1 MGVTVPSIRKNTDM
15 HIRNTFAAVA
25 AGVVVIGSLAL
36 GAAPAQAG
44 YNSIEGP
51 FTSRSTCLYYQNAL
65 KKDDSSIRISK
76 QCWASASSGRQLWYF
91 NYQS

>member
-1 MGVTVPSIRKNTDM
+1 MN
-15 HIRNTFAAVA
+15 IRNTFASIA
-25 AGVVVIGSLAL
+25 AGAVVIGPLAL
-36 GAAPAQAG
+36 GAVPAHAYPG

-76 QCWASASSGRQLWYF
+76 QCWASAKTGRQLWYF